1 MASVTTIKSLL
12 FSLLCVAMLST
23 ASAAE
28 KDTKCY
34 ELRTYHVAP
43 GKMEALHKRFRE
55 HTLGL
60 FAKHGITSLG
70 YWERLDKE
78 GNPENKLTFLLSYPT
93 REAREASWKAFAAD
107 PDWKAAHKASEAN
120 GPLVT
125 KAENPYL
132 TATDYSPAIAASTAG
147 ESRTFE
153 LRIYKCEPGRLPN
166 LNARF
171 RDHTVGL
178 FSKHGMTHLGYWT
191 PMDQKQGAD
200 DTLIYILA
208 HRSREAAAAS
218 FKAFREDPAW
228 IAARKASEEK
238 AGGSLTVKDGV
249 QSIFMK
255 PTDYSPTK

>member
-1 MASVTTIKSLL
+1 MKSLL
-12 FSLLCVAMLST
+12 IAFLSVAMLAT
-23 ASAAE
+23 AVAAE
-28 KDTKCY
+28 KDTRCY

-43 GKMEALHKRFRE
+43 GKMDALHKRFRE

-78 GNPENKLTFLLSYPT
+78 GKPENKLTFLLSYPS
-93 REAREASWKAFAAD
+93 RDARETSWKGFMGDA
-107 PDWKAAHKASEAN
+107 DWKAAYKASEAN

-125 KAENPYL
+125 KVENPYL
-132 TATDYSPAIAASTAG
+132 SATDYSPAIVASSSG
-147 ESRTFE
+147 ETRAFE

-178 FSKHGMTHLGYWT
+178 FAKHGMTNVGYWT
-191 PMDQKQGAD
+191 PMDQAQGAD

-208 HRSREAAAAS
+208 HKSKEAAAAS
-218 FKAFREDPAW
+218 FKAFRDDPAW
-228 IAARKASEEK
+228 VAAWKASEEK
-238 AGGSLTVKDGV
+238 AGGSLTAKGGV
-249 QSIFMK
+249 QSFFMK
-255 PTDYSPTK
+255 ATDYSPTK

>member
-1 MASVTTIKSLL
+1 MKTLL
-12 FSLLCVAMLST
+12 IAALSFAMLST
-23 ASAAE
+23 VSAAE

-43 GKMEALHKRFRE
+43 GKMDALHKRFRD

-78 GNPENKLTFLLSYPT
+78 GKPDNKLTFLLSYPT
-93 REAREASWKAFAAD
+93 REARETAWKAFVAD
-107 PDWKAAHKASEAN
+107 PDWQAAFKASEAN

-132 TATDYSPAIAASTAG
+132 TATDYSPAIKALSAG
-147 ESRTFE
+147 EARAFE
-153 LRIYKCEPGRLPN
+153 LRIYKCEPGRLAN

-178 FSKHGMTHLGYWT
+178 FSKHGMTHIGYWT
-191 PMDQKQGAD
+191 PMDQKNGAD

-208 HRSREAAAAS
+208 HKSKEAAAAS
-218 FKAFREDPAW
+218 FKAFRDDPAW
-228 IAARKASEEK
+228 VAARKASEEK

-255 PTDYSPTK
+255 PTDYSPMK

>member
-1 MASVTTIKSLL
+1 MKSLL
-12 FSLLCVAMLST
+12 IAFLSVAMLST
-23 ASAAE
+23 AVAAE
-28 KDTKCY
+28 KDTRCY

-43 GKMEALHKRFRE
+43 GKMDALHKRFRE

-78 GNPENKLTFLLSYPT
+78 GKPENKLTFLLSYPS
-93 REAREASWKAFAAD
+93 REARETSWKAFSGD
-107 PDWKAAHKASEAN
+107 PDWKAAYKASEAN

-132 TATDYSPAIAASTAG
+132 TATDYSPAIAASSAG
-147 ESRTFE
+147 EARAFE
-153 LRIYKCEPGRLPN
+153 LRIYKCEAGRLPN

-171 RDHTVGL
+171 RDHTVAL
-178 FSKHGMTHLGYWT
+178 FAKHGMQNFGYWT
-191 PMDQKQGAD
+191 PMDKAQGAD

-208 HRSREAAAAS
+208 HKSKEAAAAS
-218 FKAFREDPAW
+218 FKAFRDDPAW
-228 IAARKASEEK
+228 VAARKASEEK
-238 AGGSLTVKDGV
+238 AGGSLTAKDGV

>member
-1 MASVTTIKSLL
+1 MTTIKHLL
-12 FSLLCVAMLST
+12 FTLLCVAMLST
-23 ASAAE
+23 SSAAE

-43 GKMEALHKRFRE
+43 GKMAALHKRFRE
-55 HTLGL
+55 HTLKL

-78 GNPENKLTFLLSYPT
+78 GQPENKLSFLLSYPT
-93 REAREASWKAFAAD
+93 RAAREASWKAFMAD
-107 PDWKAAHKASEAN
+107 PDWQAAFKASEAN

-132 TATDYSPAIAASTAG
+132 TATDYSPAIAASAAG
-147 ESRTFE
+147 EPRAFE
-153 LRIYKCEPGRLPN
+153 LRIYKCEPGRLAN

-178 FSKHGMTHLGYWT
+178 FSKHGMTHIGYWT

-208 HRSREAAAAS
+208 HKSREAAAAS

>member
-1 MASVTTIKSLL
+1 MKYLL
-12 FSLLCVAMLST
+12 IAFLSVAMLAT
-23 ASAAE
+23 AVAAE
-28 KDTKCY
+28 KDTRCY

-43 GKMEALHKRFRE
+43 GKMDALHKRFRE

-78 GNPENKLTFLLSYPT
+78 GKPENKLTFLLSYPS
-93 REAREASWKAFAAD
+93 RDARETSWKGFMGDA
-107 PDWKAAHKASEAN
+107 DWKAAYKASEAN

-125 KAENPYL
+125 KVENPYL
-132 TATDYSPAIAASTAG
+132 SATDYSPAIVASSSG
-147 ESRTFE
+147 ETRAFE

-178 FSKHGMTHLGYWT
+178 FAKHGMTNVGYWT
-191 PMDQKQGAD
+191 PMDQAQGAD

-208 HRSREAAAAS
+208 HKSKEAAAAS
-218 FKAFREDPAW
+218 FKAFRDDPAW
-228 IAARKASEEK
+228 VAAWKASEEK
-238 AGGSLTVKDGV
+238 AGGSLTAKGGV
-249 QSIFMK
+249 QSFFMK
-255 PTDYSPTK
+255 ATDYSPTK

>member
-1 MASVTTIKSLL
+1 MKSLL
-12 FSLLCVAMLST
+12 IAFLSVAMLAT
-23 ASAAE
+23 AVAAE
-28 KDTKCY
+28 KDTRCY

-43 GKMEALHKRFRE
+43 GKMDALHKRFRE

-78 GNPENKLTFLLSYPT
+78 GKPENKLTFLLSYPS
-93 REAREASWKAFAAD
+93 RDARETSWKGFMGDA
-107 PDWKAAHKASEAN
+107 DWKAAYKASEAN

-125 KAENPYL
+125 KVENPYL
-132 TATDYSPAIAASTAG
+132 SATDYSPAIVASSSG
-147 ESRTFE
+147 ETRAFE

-178 FSKHGMTHLGYWT
+178 FAKHGMTNVGYWT
-191 PMDQKQGAD
+191 PMDQAQGAD

-208 HRSREAAAAS
+208 HKSKEAAAAS
-218 FKAFREDPAW
+218 FKAFRDDSAW
-228 IAARKASEEK
+228 VSAWKASEEK
-238 AGGSLTVKDGV
+238 AGGSLTAKGGV
-249 QSIFMK
+249 QSFFMK
-255 PTDYSPTK
+255 ATDYSPTK

>member
-1 MASVTTIKSLL
+1 MKSLL
-12 FSLLCVAMLST
+12 IAFLSVAMLAT
-23 ASAAE
+23 AVAAE
-28 KDTKCY
+28 KDTRCY

-43 GKMEALHKRFRE
+43 GKMDALHKRFRE

-78 GNPENKLTFLLSYPT
+78 GKPENKLTFLLSYPS
-93 REAREASWKAFAAD
+93 RDARETSWKGFMGDA
-107 PDWKAAHKASEAN
+107 DWKAAYKASEAN

-125 KAENPYL
+125 KVENPYL
-132 TATDYSPAIAASTAG
+132 SATDYSPAIVASLSG
-147 ESRTFE
+147 ETRAFE

-178 FSKHGMTHLGYWT
+178 FAKHGMTNVGYWT
-191 PMDQKQGAD
+191 PMDQAQGAD

-208 HRSREAAAAS
+208 HKSKEAAAAS
-218 FKAFREDPAW
+218 FKAFRDDPAW
-228 IAARKASEEK
+228 VAAWKASEEK
-238 AGGSLTVKDGV
+238 AGGSLTAKGGV
-249 QSIFMK
+249 QSFFMK
-255 PTDYSPTK
+255 ATDYSPTK